1 MLLLRAMKR
10 KILFCA
16 LAASALVCTL
26 SFCTAEAVDNPALA
40 VMKLYWS
47 DIEDHEVVNPYTVSI
62 LSMKEIEAGKNICM
76 VKQFITWYLDSL
88 NEEDKDGLTG
98 TIYDFR
104 VTKDGGLEPTGD
116 YDSVDGY
123 AGAFLHLL
131 KMYYEKTGDKALLT
145 ANWAKIEN
153 IAYLISYLQD
163 TDGLT
168 RVTAKQ
174 HVKYLMDNSESYAG
188 VSAFIALIDAVGKG
202 DKKYYEDVRS
212 AVRTG
217 IQEVMYD
224 AKRGNYIWA
233 LNGKERFV
241 SSLKVFYPD
250 AYANILLFAY
260 DLSIFDGFTERKA
273 TIWKKLI
280 SSHGEHLKNAPIE
293 QRILFRMAA
302 SHMKSRGNE

>member
-1 MLLLRAMKR
+1 MLLLQAMIR
-10 KILFCA
+10 KVLFYA
-16 LAASALVCTL
+16 LTASALVCSL
-26 SFCTAEAVDNPALA
+26 SFCAAGAVDNPALA
-40 VMKLYWS
+40 IMKLYGG
-47 DIEDHEVVNPYTVSI
+47 DIEDHDVINPYTVAI
-62 LSMKEIEAGKNICM
+62 LAMNEIESGKNIGL

-88 NEEDKDGLTG
+88 NEGDKDGLTG

-104 VTKDGGLEPTGD
+104 IAKDGSLEPTGD

-145 ANWAKIEN
+145 ANWTKIEN
-153 IAYLISYLQD
+153 ISYLISYLQD

-174 HVKYLMDNSESYAG
+174 RVKYLMDNSESYAG
-188 VSAFIALIDAVGKG
+188 ASAFIALIEAVGKG

-241 SSLKVFYPD
+241 SNLKVFYPD

-260 DLSIFDGFTERKA
+260 DLSIFDGFTERKTA
-273 TIWKKLI
+273 VWKKLI
-280 SSHGEHLKNAPIE
+280 SSHGEQLKNAPIE

-302 SHMKSRGNE
+302 RHMDVKR

>member
-1 MLLLRAMKR
+1 VVS
-10 KILFCA
+10 F
-16 LAASALVCTL
+16 SA
-26 SFCTAEAVDNPALA
+26 AEAVDTPALA
-40 VMKLYWS
+40 IMKLYWN

-62 LSMKEIEAGKNICM
+62 LSMNEIEAGKNIGM

-104 VTKDGGLEPTGD
+104 VKKDGGIEPTGD

-131 KMYYEKTGDKALLT
+131 KMYYEKTDDKALLT
-145 ANWAKIEN
+145 TNWAKIEN

-168 RVTAKQ
+168 RVTSKQ

-188 VSAFIALIDAVGKG
+188 ASAFISLIEAVGKG
-202 DKKYYEDVRS
+202 DKTYYEDVRA
-212 AVRTG
+212 AVRSG
-217 IQEVMYD
+217 VQEIMYD
-224 AKRGNYIWA
+224 AKRSNYIWA
-233 LNGKERFV
+233 LNGKERFI
-241 SSLKVFYPD
+241 SNLQVFYPD

-260 DLSIFDGFTERKA
+260 DLSIFDGFPERKA
-273 TIWKKLI
+273 AVWKKL
-280 SSHGEHLKNAPIE
+280 SSGHDDLLKNAPIE

-302 SHMKSRGNE
+302 RRMEVKR

>member
-1 MLLLRAMKR
+1 MLLLQAMIR
-10 KILFCA
+10 KVLLFCA
-16 LAASALVCTL
+16 LTASALVCAL
-26 SFCTAEAVDNPALA
+26 SFCAAEAADNPALA
-40 VMKLYWS
+40 IMKLYGS
-47 DIEDHEVVNPYTVSI
+47 DIEAHDVINPYTVSI
-62 LSMKEIEAGKNICM
+62 LAMNEIESGKNIAL
-76 VKQFITWYLDSL
+76 VKKFITWYLDSL

-104 VTKDGGLEPTGD
+104 ITKDGSLEPTGD

-145 ANWAKIEN
+145 ANWTKIEN
-153 IAYLISYLQD
+153 ISYLISYLQD

-174 HVKYLMDNSESYAG
+174 RVKYLMDNSESYAG
-188 VSAFIALIDAVGKG
+188 ASAFIALTEAVGKG
-202 DKKYYEDVRS
+202 DKKYYENVRS

-224 AKRGNYIWA
+224 VRRGNYIWA

-241 SSLKVFYPD
+241 SNLKVFYPD

-260 DLSIFDGFTERKA
+260 DLSIFDGFTERKTA
-273 TIWKKLI
+273 VWKKLI
-280 SSHGEHLKNAPIE
+280 SSHSEQLKNAPIE

-302 SHMKSRGNE
+302 RHMDVKR

>member
-1 MLLLRAMKR
+1 
-10 KILFCA
+10 
-16 LAASALVCTL
+16 
-26 SFCTAEAVDNPALA
+26 
-40 VMKLYWS
+40 
-47 DIEDHEVVNPYTVSI
+47 
-62 LSMKEIEAGKNICM
+62 
-76 VKQFITWYLDSL
+76 
-88 NEEDKDGLTG
+88 
-98 TIYDFR
+98 
-104 VTKDGGLEPTGD
+104 
-116 YDSVDGY
+116 
-123 AGAFLHLL
+123 
-131 KMYYEKTGDKALLT
+131 MYYEKTGDKALLT

-153 IAYLISYLQD
+153 IAYLIPYLQD

-188 VSAFIALIDAVGKG
+188 ASAFIALIDAVGKG

-217 IQEVMYD
+217 IQEVMFD

-241 SSLKVFYPD
+241 SNLKVFYPD

-273 TIWKKLI
+273 AIWKKLI

-302 SHMKSRGNE
+302 SHMDVKR